1 MWTCF
6 GLIGIAL
13 LILGLRSGAQ
23 SDTRGPFLVTGQIS
37 PVPSGKGWPQGVKTP
52 TRQQLIDTVDAMI
65 EHGFNALYHPTGI
78 PVSDAVMQD
87 VLNYAI
93 SKGMVITWS
102 MHGLEMLDRNTAPR
116 TSAYAP
122 EYAAQI
128 RASAEQ
134 RLKPV
139 QAASAVHSMF
149 TYMDEPFHAVPEVFS
164 YAPEVRA
171 EFRRRYGY
179 DLPDDLDTARKDP
192 KVWLDVLNF
201 RSAHFPDAWRQV
213 YPIVKEL
220 LPGVKTILT
229 HDSHSTFGGGVRSD
243 QQIGMDDVF
252 HWGGDA
258 SDIYVFDIYPYHFL
272 DYRYGK
278 AGYVRK
284 PRTSQL
290 IYGLAHMRN
299 LTRAYNKE
307 MGFWFGTW
315 NEAWFKQFLTEENRA
330 EYWGARECATTA
342 VAHGADLLISGYL
355 IPQDAKHWDSLG
367 AGLRLIQKAAVDLP
381 QTPKLPST
389 ACFLFPRSQYLQL
402 QQEYWNVG
410 QAFELFRRAYGELDL
425 IHEDQITDDA
435 LLGYKALVLLDVS
448 LLPEPVMRHIA
459 SWVRKGGV
467 LITDCVPR
475 MDAVKQR
482 VTIMEQLCG
491 VRDALT
497 ARVEREGQY
506 VPYADKPVFREMARP
521 DQVEAAI
528 TTQVRG
534 TALGRR
540 FDLTVASP
548 RPCTVQHA
556 DVLLRTVTGQPAL
569 LTRSEGRGRVYQLGF
584 CLQDSYLETWLAE
597 DARSRAQLHTLLR
610 AVTDHAGLRAHVWS
624 SNPDVEATVRASTL
638 GGYLFLINH
647 EAPDGRTSIALN
659 DLPFRLSRMT
669 DLETGRS
676 VPYRRTAAGV
686 ITLTAEVPFGTTAI
700 YRLNAQ

>member
-1 MWTCF
+1 MGPWMVFFC
-6 GLIGIAL
+6 IAL
-13 LILGLRSGAQ
+13 LALGAGIGAQ
-23 SDTRGPFLVTGQIS
+23 PAQRGPFLVTGQIS
-37 PVPSGKGWPQGVKTP
+37 PVPAGKGWPQGVKTP
-52 TRQQLIDTVDAMI
+52 TKQQLIDTVDAMI

-78 PVSDAVMQD
+78 PVSAEVMQE
-87 VLNYAI
+87 VLDHAL
-93 SKGMVITWS
+93 SRGMVITWS
-102 MHGLEMLDRNTAPR
+102 MHGLEMLDRNTAPDP
-116 TSAYAP
+116 TAYSP
-122 EYAAQI
+122 EYARKI

-139 QAASAVHSMF
+139 QEASAVHSMF

-171 EFRRRYGY
+171 EFRTRYGY
-179 DLPDDLDTARKDP
+179 DLPDDLESARLDP
-192 KVWLDVLNF
+192 KVWLDVINF

-243 QQIGMDDVF
+243 QRIGVDDVF

-299 LTRAYNKE
+299 LTRHYNKE

-315 NEAWFKQFLTEENRA
+315 NEAWFKQFLTEENRK

-355 IPQDAKHWDSLG
+355 IPQDARHWESLG

-381 QTPKLPST
+381 QTPKLPAT
-389 ACFLFPRSQYLQL
+389 ACFLFPRTQYVQL

-425 IHEDQITDDA
+425 IHEDQITDDT

-448 LLPEPVMRHIA
+448 LLPESVMRHIA

-482 VTIMEQLCG
+482 TPVMEQLCG
-491 VRDALT
+491 VKDALT
-497 ARVEREGQY
+497 ARVEREGQM
-506 VPYADKPVFREMARP
+506 VPYADKPVFRDMARP
-521 DQVEAAI
+521 DQVETAI
-528 TTQVRG
+528 TTLVRG

-540 FDLTVASP
+540 FDFTAASP
-548 RPCTVQHA
+548 RPCTVHSA

-569 LTRSEGRGRVYQLGF
+569 ISRTEGKGRVYLLGF
-584 CLQDSYLETWLAE
+584 CLQDSYLESWLND
-597 DARSRAQLHTLLR
+597 DARSRTQLLTLLR
-610 AVTDHAGLRAHVWS
+610 AITGHAGLRPQVWS
-624 SNPDVEATVRASTL
+624 SNPDVEATLRASTER
-638 GGYLFLINH
+638 GYLFLINH
-647 EAPDGRTSIALN
+647 EAVDGRASVALN
-659 DLPFRLSRMT
+659 DLPFRVSRIT
-669 DLETGRS
+669 DMENDTPVRFRYNAMG
-676 VPYRRTAAGV
+676 G
-686 ITLTAEVPFGTTAI
+686 ITLTADVPFGSTAI
-700 YRLNAQ
+700 YRLGMQ